1 MSTAGRVLDVGC
13 GHGLLALH
21 LAAGSAHREVVGVDI
36 DEAKI
41 AAARRAATAAPSL
54 SNLTFASAD
63 DLATIGGPFDA
74 ITVVD
79 VLYLLTAQHQE
90 TLVRTLAGRLAPGGR
105 LLVKEMAPT
114 PRWKHRW
121 MHGEE
126 VLATRVARITASTDG
141 VLHHTAP
148 EDIRR
153 WMTTEGL
160 TVADRPLDRRRPYPH
175 HLVLGI
181 NPDEGGSP
189 TPTG

>member
-1 MSTAGRVLDVGC
+1 MLDVGC

-21 LAAGSAHREVVGVDI
+21 LAAGSARREVVGVDI

-41 AAARRAATAAPSL
+41 TAARRAAAAAPSL
-54 SNLTFASAD
+54 PNVAFASAD
-63 DLATIGGPFDA
+63 DLATIDGPFA
-74 ITVVD
+74 AVTVVD
-79 VLYLLTAQHQE
+79 VLYLLTAEHQE
-90 TLVRTLAGRLAPGGR
+90 ALVRSLACRLAPGGS

-148 EDIRR
+148 EDVRR

-160 TVADRPLDRRRPYPH
+160 AVSDRRLDRRRPYPH
-175 HLVLGI
+175 HLVVGVA
-181 NPDEGGSP
+181 PAAGGSP